1 MKVPIYEVQANDVT
15 LEFTPVQS
23 EAQSAYA
30 KATNNVTM
38 FKLMPNGI
46 KNVMYRK

>member
-1 MKVPIYEVQANDVT
+1 MKVPIYEVQTNDVT

-23 EAQSAYA
+23 EAHAAYT
-30 KATNNVTM
+30 KATSNATM